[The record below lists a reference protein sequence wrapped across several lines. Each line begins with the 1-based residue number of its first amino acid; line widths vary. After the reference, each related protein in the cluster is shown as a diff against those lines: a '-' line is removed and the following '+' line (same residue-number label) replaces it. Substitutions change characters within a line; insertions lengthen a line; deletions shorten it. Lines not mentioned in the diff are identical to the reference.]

1 MGTSNAYGGAG
12 GGTPLIP
19 SWLQGVGAGT
29 GEGDQAQPQPDGAA
43 PKVPPAPTPPKVPPT
58 PAPPKV
64 PSAPLPPEVPLAP
77 TPQPPDSIGA
87 SDRFTSA
94 RSNFTRFARSGGS
107 DRKSLGRAVSQYV
120 SKSAGGSSQAARRMG
135 SSRVAG
141 AGLVRFLN
149 TVSSNGVREALRS
162 LNLESLAGRPI
173 EEVFSG
179 LADYICPE
187 GGTIDEGIA
196 RDAFV
201 ETIADLAGAGIT
213 DIDALTPEQ
222 IQTVFELYAAHAIEA
237 RICNDIGTKAVT
249 MPPDPRAAE
258 MVQAQLRDFI
268 QRGVSDAINAAGV
281 NIQSLTPDA
290 VMGFVTDVYQSAFEV
305 LQTMG
310 EVEAA
315 K

>member
-1 MGTSNAYGGAG
+1 MGTSSAYGGAG

-19 SWLQGVGAGT
+19 SWLQGDGGAGA
-29 GEGDQAQPQPDGAA
+29 GAGAGDGDGAPPPHPA
-43 PKVPPAPTPPKVPPT
+43 EKPPAVPPAPAPR
-58 PAPPKV
+58 PA
-64 PSAPLPPEVPLAP
+64 APA
-77 TPQPPDSIGA
+77 GA

-94 RSNFTRFARSGGS
+94 RTNFTRFASSGGS
-107 DRKSLGRAVSQYV
+107 DRRSLGRAVSQYV
-120 SKSAGGSSQAARRMG
+120 SKSAGSSRQAAQRLG
-135 SSRVAG
+135 SSRSAG

-149 TVSSNGVREALRS
+149 DASVNGVREALRT

-173 EEVFSG
+173 EEVFAG

-187 GGTIDEGIA
+187 GGSIDEGIA

-222 IQTVFELYAAHAIEA
+222 IQAVFELYATHAIEA
-237 RICNDIGTKAVT
+237 RICNDIGTKVVT
-249 MPPDPRAAE
+249 LPVDPRAAE
-258 MVQAQLRDFI
+258 RVEAQLHDFI

-281 NIQSLTPDA
+281 NIQSLTPDG
-290 VMGFVTDVYQSAFEV
+290 VMGFVTDVYQSAFDV

-310 EVEAA
+310 EEGAA